1 MDFRPVAS
9 IPTRIL
15 WTRRT
20 HGISATTHCWCTP
33 LASLARQVPVV
44 GAQSAVTGPGGTLL
58 EWVHEQH
65 GWVLFVDG
73 VAVGIPVED
82 PAKKAAAQQVPQEA
96 DFDLY
101 SPVTRDW
108 HQIRATNIGSRGTQ
122 FFIDGSLVGGEDY
135 QLSLLALVGS
145 CWNFVGAGVVRCGFS
160 AWTEKVR
167 TTTT

>member
-1 MDFRPVAS
+1 MGLQPETHQSMSPFAQQSQHIKHINTSLKQNRHCSSHSLPPTPRAPGLLRHCSARARRSFQEIQFHGDPV
-9 IPTRIL
+9 
-15 WTRRT
+15 
-20 HGISATTHCWCTP
+20 P
-33 LASLARQVPVV
+33 LS
-44 GAQSAVTGPGGTLL
+44 
-58 EWVHEQH
+58 E
-65 GWVLFVDG
+65 
-73 VAVGIPVED
+73 
-82 PAKKAAAQQVPQEA
+82 AAAQQVPQEA